1 MMRPRP
7 SWIQFGAAL
16 ALLTAAAALAGIY
29 RVFSLWG
36 ELAAHGAGF
45 VALSLVAGIIYLT
58 ACYVTEHYRVGGA
71 GLVVILAGALLFR
84 ILLLPL
90 WPSLSQDLYR
100 YRWQGRVHQA
110 GLNPYT
116 VTPSTP
122 GLEKFLAEDEAS
134 SRIGTPHLRTVYPPL
149 AEWTFAANFEIAP
162 SVPAFKRL
170 FVLLDLASAGVLLLL
185 LRARR
190 LPLTRVIFYAWNPLV
205 VTSFAASGHY
215 DSLAIFTLLL
225 MLLFTIKGRP
235 ILATMFLA
243 ASFLAKFFAL
253 ILLPFV
259 WKTAWQTG
267 GNEPRVKP
275 LKSGGYR
282 RLRKLGPH
290 LALLGGLVLAVYFPF
305 VTTGEAIFSVLDHF
319 VRHYEN
325 NAGLF
330 RLLRWCGNSHLQA
343 QFVAGVFLLGIL
355 AVLLKKKV
363 EILQSALVLTAALV
377 LFSPNA
383 FPWYFTWAIPFLCF
397 HPHPAWLLMSVT
409 AVLGY
414 APVIEY
420 TASGTYRDT
429 PLILWLEYGPVF
441 VLGIVLLIM
450 RGGKNEVET
459 TPRE

>member
-1 MMRPRP
+1 MKRARP
-7 SWIQFGAAL
+7 SWIQFGSVL
-16 ALLTAAAALAGIY
+16 ALLIAAGALAALY
-29 RVFSLWG
+29 YTFLQWER
-36 ELAAHGAGF
+36 LAEHGVEF

-58 ACYVTEHYRVGGA
+58 ACQVTEHYRVGGA

-100 YRWQGRVHQA
+100 YRWQGRVQQA

-149 AEWTFAANFEIAP
+149 VEWTFAANFEIAP

-185 LRARR
+185 LQARR

-215 DSLAIFTLLL
+215 DSLAIFTMLL
-225 MLLFTIKGRP
+225 MLFFTIKVRP

-243 ASFLAKFFAL
+243 ASFLSKFVAL

-267 GNEPRVKP
+267 GNEPRGKP
-275 LKSGGYR
+275 LKSGVL
-282 RLRKLGPH
+282 LRNLGPH
-290 LALLGGLVLAVYFPF
+290 VALFGGLVLAVYFPF
-305 VTTGEAIFSVLDHF
+305 VTTGETVFSGLGHF

-343 QFVAGVFLLGIL
+343 QLVAGVFLLGII

-414 APVIEY
+414 APVMEY
-420 TASGTYRDT
+420 TAWGTYKDT

-441 VLGIVLLIM
+441 VLGIVLFIM
-450 RGGKNEVET
+450 RGGGKKVET